1 VRIRSRGRTYRARGW
16 FLRPRE
22 VGVNTA
28 RRIAHIVAPIY
39 GVALEI
45 VGGGRGNATSSGG
58 DRT

>member
-1 VRIRSRGRTYRARGW
+1 VRRTYRARGW
-16 FLRPRE
+16 VLRPRE